1 MLALFLERSK
11 AMIAVPSEE
20 RALSRPC
27 GGRDLLASIETREV
41 VARVCMV
48 RVLGEAQR
56 LQEIVAGLS
65 VYHILP
71 KHQYPQALQKRP
83 QIIRGSKETLVSVT
97 IHLTQLI
104 MIELHTTNPQPQPLL
119 PTIPSD
125 ILSLQ
130 TATHSTGIPRSC
142 CNLASSTIAMPLS
155 SVSLTGCEIT
165 ST

>member
-1 MLALFLERSK
+1 
-11 AMIAVPSEE
+11 
-20 RALSRPC
+20 
-27 GGRDLLASIETREV
+27 
-41 VARVCMV
+41 MV

-71 KHQYPQALQKRP
+71 KHEYPQALQKRP

-119 PTIPSD
+119 PLFPPTYFPYKPPRTRKVSPARA
-125 ILSLQ
+125 
-130 TATHSTGIPRSC
+130 ATWQVPRSPC
-142 CNLASSTIAMPLS
+142 PYPR
-155 SVSLTGCEIT
+155 
-165 ST
+165 